1 MQLEKS
7 TIILKKYDK
16 YMTVIVVIQI
26 KIIYIKVVN
35 IKSYKLL
42 SIKVL
47 LY

>member
-7 TIILKKYDK
+7 TIILTKYDK
-16 YMTVIVVIQI
+16 YMIVIVLIQI

-42 SIKVL
+42 SS
-47 LY
+47 